1 VVCATA
7 TGFSPAQTAR
17 AHHGGSTTNLY
28 EVAGGS
34 GLRQL
39 TANINSDED
48 ALAYAPSPSPD
59 GRLLAFAQTS
69 CHQCDSRI
77 RVASTARL
85 PVGWLGRFVA
95 VGFKPRWSP
104 DGRRLAFVGT
114 DGHIYTI
121 RPDGKG
127 RRLVVADGLAAD
139 TPSWSPDG
147 RRIAFALQETARLW
161 RIAVV
166 GADGGP
172 VRVLTHGTAPC
183 VDPAWSS
190 TGAIAFTC
198 QRGTGRWRLMT
209 MGEAGGDVRTLGSAA
224 TSDSAPAWSHDGR
237 RIAFVRELGTTT
249 AVFVMPA
256 SGGKPRRVSP
266 SAMAALQPVWDE
278 RGRLLFVGRLADS
291 TR

>member
-7 TGFSPAQTAR
+7 AGLFGAQTAR
-17 AHHGGSTTNLY
+17 AHHGGSTTNVY
-28 EVAGGS
+28 AVGAGS
-34 GLRQL
+34 SLQQL
-39 TANINSDED
+39 TANVASDED

-59 GRLLAFAQTS
+59 GRTLAFAQTS

-77 RVASTARL
+77 RVAPTARL
-85 PVGWLGRFVA
+85 PRGWLGTFVT

-114 DGHIYTI
+114 DGHLYTI

-127 RRLVVADGLAAD
+127 RRLVVATGLAAD

-147 RRIAFALQETARLW
+147 RRIAFALQATARLW

-183 VDPAWSS
+183 VDPAWST

-198 QRGTGRWRLMT
+198 QRSTGRWHLMT
-209 MGEAGGDVRTLGSAA
+209 MSEAGGGARALGSAA
-224 TSDSAPAWSHDGR
+224 ASDTAPAWSRDGR

-256 SGGKPRRVSP
+256 AGGKPRRVSP
-266 SAMAALQPVWDE
+266 ALMPAVQPVWDTH
-278 RGRLLFVGRLADS
+278 GRLLFVGRVTD
-291 TR
+291 